1 MQEFFPKPDIDQNE
15 FNNESDLFSVD
26 NFPEVVFDDENCF
39 SAKRFEDD
47 TKFSEPI
54 SENMAKLI
62 NIGCTQK
69 ADLFLENVNIPE
81 NCENLV
87 PPLFNSEISNNLCL
101 NVQERN
107 TSRT

>member
-15 FNNESDLFSVD
+15 FNDESDLFSVD

-47 TKFSEPI
+47 PKFSEPI

-87 PPLFNSEISNNLCL
+87 PPLFNSEISNNLYL